1 MARLAAPGQF
11 LVTGGHPGDRLAVRY
26 DVGDG
31 TSVRMAD
38 MAHPRNMHGCSLVRN
53 ETFVGVLVA
62 GGDGPDNYPVDS
74 SELLD
79 LATGAWREVGPLA
92 VARDTVK
99 IVVLKERILAV
110 GGAGPGVEE
119 FSLATLT
126 WSVTDNL
133 VTDRQ
138 YHAVAELPENMF
150 NCQGR

>member
-1 MARLAAPGQF
+1 MADPAQQGLERDGRTVLEMM
-11 LVTGGHPGDRLAVRY
+11 R
-26 DVGDG
+26 DG

-62 GGDGPDNYPVDS
+62 GGDGPD

-126 WSVTDNL
+126 WSVTNNL
-133 VTDRQ
+133 ITDRQ

-150 NCQGR
+150 NCQGG